1 MSYSEQSSISFKPV
15 ELLVMS
21 DQMMV
26 MRPGQMAD
34 LAIS

>member
-1 MSYSEQSSISFKPV
+1 MSCKPV

-21 DQMMV
+21 DQIMV
-26 MRPGQMAD
+26 IRPGQMAD